1 MKLLPIKAP
10 ILHLELRNRFMKTIN
25 NLRYRKVKF
34 FYYLKNTILSLM
46 PRKFYQIKKEK
57 LILLL
62 VLDRYFSL
70 SGQNN
75 A

>member
-1 MKLLPIKAP
+1 
-10 ILHLELRNRFMKTIN
+10 MKTIN

-34 FYYLKNTILSLM
+34 FYYLKNTILFLM

-75 A
+75 V

>member
-1 MKLLPIKAP
+1 
-10 ILHLELRNRFMKTIN
+10 MKTIN

-34 FYYLKNTILSLM
+34 FYYFKNTILFLM

-75 A
+75 V